1 MTSKERHTALLEYMT
16 EHGKTEVSTL
26 AEYLHTSKVTIRK
39 DLDTLSG
46 RGIIKRERGYAVLK
60 DPGDINYRMA
70 FHYDNKQKI
79 AQSAA
84 SLVKD
89 GETLIIE
96 SGSTC
101 ALFAEELAKTKQNIT
116 IITNSVY
123 LADYVADYSNIQ
135 IILLGGT
142 LQPKGRSLVGPL
154 TKQAI
159 KAFHVDKIFTGTD
172 GFSMEFGFTGEDL
185 TRTDT
190 VREMTNSADHTYILA
205 DSAKFRQSG
214 AVAYL
219 RFQDVYQL
227 ITDAGISEEEKSFL
241 SEKGIRIQVAQ

>member
-1 MTSKERHTALLEYMT
+1 MNLVR
-16 EHGKTEVSTL
+16 L
-26 AEYLHTSKVTIRK
+26 A
-39 DLDTLSG
+39 
-46 RGIIKRERGYAVLK
+46 
-60 DPGDINYRMA
+60 
-70 FHYDNKQKI
+70 
-79 AQSAA
+79 
-84 SLVKD
+84 
-89 GETLIIE
+89 
-96 SGSTC
+96 

-205 DSAKFRQSG
+205 DSANFVNPELLLIYGFRMFISSLPMPAFPKRKNLFSPKRESG
-214 AVAYL
+214 YWL
-219 RFQDVYQL
+219 HSNHLF
-227 ITDAGISEEEKSFL
+227 ISYY
-241 SEKGIRIQVAQ
+241 